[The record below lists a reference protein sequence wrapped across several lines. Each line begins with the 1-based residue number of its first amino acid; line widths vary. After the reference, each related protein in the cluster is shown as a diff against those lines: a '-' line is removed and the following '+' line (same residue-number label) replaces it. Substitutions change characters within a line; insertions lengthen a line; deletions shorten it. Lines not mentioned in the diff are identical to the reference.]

1 MRISRKNSW
10 KADILKIK
18 IYLLGHFFL
27 FVKMDIDEEFC
38 MHGHWVKFQGYSDL
52 YNLGAP
58 ALNTSG
64 RYSARQEDCCNPGNY
79 KRGMVSISVLERG

>member
-27 FVKMDIDEEFC
+27 FVKMDIDGEFC
-38 MHGHWVKFQGYSDL
+38 MHGHWVKF
-52 YNLGAP
+52 
-58 ALNTSG
+58 
-64 RYSARQEDCCNPGNY
+64 
-79 KRGMVSISVLERG
+79 